1 MRAAISARVRLFGWI
16 WELASSL
23 GVRPE
28 VLEFPYGRGVRRP
41 IFLIRLTIPSESLFV
56 SAERASIAY
65 CLIGDSDLTL
75 FSLSSR
81 ERLRRAFRR
90 AGVEAELPAGELES
104 GEGSAVVIRA
114 NYAFDE
120 ALIRGLV
127 GSPGVALRADTGEV
141 VAAHGEGV
149 ENIRTAFALVA
160 ELDEA
165 AAANFVV
172 QDAPSLASAY
182 QKALRKRA
190 KPLLLPL
197 EGADPAAVERAL
209 FGSSYKG
216 VTDLVT
222 KYVWPRPALAVTRW
236 CARRR
241 ISPNVVTWISLGCV
255 VAATYLFWHGWFLS
269 GLAAAWAM
277 CFLDTVDGKLARC
290 TLTSTKLG
298 DVFDH
303 GIDLLHP
310 PFWYYAWFVG
320 LGPYL
325 ASSMAWALWV
335 VIIGYVVG
343 RLQEGLFIWRF
354 GIEIHT
360 WRPADSWFRLV
371 TARRNPNLLILSVAA
386 LVQAPDIGLAAVAW
400 WTIACFA
407 FHSIRIAQAFAA
419 QLKGRAPVSWLQAK
433 AESSVP

>member
-1 MRAAISARVRLFGWI
+1 
-16 WELASSL
+16 
-23 GVRPE
+23 
-28 VLEFPYGRGVRRP
+28 
-41 IFLIRLTIPSESLFV
+41 V
-56 SAERASIAY
+56 SAERASIAF
-65 CLIGDSDLTL
+65 CLIGDSDLIL

-90 AGVEAELPAGELES
+90 AGVAAELPAGELES
-104 GEGSAVVIRA
+104 GEGSAIVIRA
-114 NYAFDE
+114 DYAFDE
-120 ALIRGLV
+120 ALIKGIV
-127 GSPGVALRADTGEV
+127 NSPGVALKAENGEI

-149 ENIRTAFALVA
+149 ENIRSAFALVS

-165 AAANFVV
+165 AAVNFEA
-172 QDAPSLASAY
+172 QDAATLASAY

-190 KPLLLPL
+190 KPILLPL
-197 EGADPAAVERAL
+197 DGADAATVERAL

-222 KYVWPRPALAVTRW
+222 KYIWPLPALLVTRR
-236 CARRR
+236 CARHG

-255 VAATYLFWHGWFLS
+255 VLATYLFWHGWFVA
-269 GLAAAWAM
+269 GLLAAWAM

-310 PFWYYAWFVG
+310 PFWYYAWFIG
-320 LGPYL
+320 LGPFL
-325 ASSMAWALWV
+325 ASSLQWALWV
-335 VIIGYVVG
+335 VIFGYVAG

-360 WRPADSWFRLV
+360 WRPVDSWFRLI
-371 TARRNPNLLILSVAA
+371 TARRNPNLLILTVAA
-386 LVQAPDIGLAAVAW
+386 LSQAPDQGLLAVAW
-400 WTIACFA
+400 WTIASFI
-407 FHSIRIAQAFAA
+407 FHAVRIVQAFAA
-419 QLKGRAPVSWLQAK
+419 QLSGRAPVSWLQAQS
-433 AESSVP
+433 AAGSSTT

>member
-1 MRAAISARVRLFGWI
+1 
-16 WELASSL
+16 
-23 GVRPE
+23 
-28 VLEFPYGRGVRRP
+28 
-41 IFLIRLTIPSESLFV
+41 V
-56 SAERASIAY
+56 SAERASIAF

-90 AGVEAELPAGELES
+90 ADVEVELPAGELES

-114 NYAFDE
+114 DYVFDE
-120 ALIRGLV
+120 ALIKGMIN
-127 GSPGVALRADTGEV
+127 SPGVALKAENGEI
-141 VAAHGEGV
+141 VAAHGEGA
-149 ENIRTAFALVA
+149 ENIRAAFALVA

-165 AAANFVV
+165 AAANFVT
-172 QDAPSLASAY
+172 QDAATLAGAY

-197 EGADPAAVERAL
+197 DGADPDAVERVL

-222 KYVWPRPALAVTRW
+222 KYVWPLPALAVTRW

-241 ISPNVVTWISLGCV
+241 ITPNAVTWISLGFV
-255 VAATYLFWHGWFLS
+255 VLATYLFWQAWFIS

-310 PFWYYAWFVG
+310 PFWYYAWFLG
-320 LGPYL
+320 LGPFL
-325 ASSMAWALWV
+325 ASRLEWALWV
-335 VIIGYVVG
+335 VVLGYIAG

-360 WRPADSWFRLV
+360 WRPVDSWFRLI
-371 TARRNPNLLILSVAA
+371 TARRNPNLLILTVAA
-386 LVQAPDIGLAAVAW
+386 LLQAPDKGLVAVAL
-400 WTIACFA
+400 WTIASFA
-407 FHSIRIAQAFAA
+407 FHSIRIIQAFMA
-419 QLKGRAPVSWLQAK
+419 QLGGRAPVSWLQAQ
-433 AESSVP
+433 AQTGPSAT

>member
-1 MRAAISARVRLFGWI
+1 
-16 WELASSL
+16 
-23 GVRPE
+23 
-28 VLEFPYGRGVRRP
+28 
-41 IFLIRLTIPSESLFV
+41 V
-56 SAERASIAY
+56 SAERASIAF

-90 AGVEAELPAGELES
+90 AGVETELPAGELES
-104 GEGSAVVIRA
+104 GEGSAVAIRA
-114 NYAFDE
+114 DYVFDE
-120 ALIRGLV
+120 ALIEGMIN
-127 GSPGVALRADTGEV
+127 SPGGALKAENGEI
-141 VAAHGEGV
+141 VAAHGEGA
-149 ENIRTAFALVA
+149 ENIRAAFTLVA

-165 AAANFVV
+165 AAANFEA
-172 QDAPSLASAY
+172 QDAATLASAY

-190 KPLLLPL
+190 KPILLPL
-197 EGADPAAVERAL
+197 DGADAGAVEHAL

-222 KYVWPRPALAVTRW
+222 RYVWPLPALMATRW

-241 ISPNVVTWISLGCV
+241 ISPNAVTWASLGCV
-255 VAATYLFWHGWFLS
+255 LLATYLFWHGWFVTGVL
-269 GLAAAWAM
+269 AAWAM

-310 PFWYYAWFVG
+310 PFWYYAWFIG
-320 LGPYL
+320 LGPFL
-325 ASSMAWALWV
+325 AAKLEWALWIA
-335 VIIGYVVG
+335 IIGYVAG

-360 WRPADSWFRLV
+360 WRPVDSWFRLI
-371 TARRNPNLLILSVAA
+371 TARRNPNLLILTVAA
-386 LVQAPDIGLAAVAW
+386 LLQAPGHGLAAIAL
-400 WTIACFA
+400 WTIASFL
-407 FHSIRIAQAFAA
+407 FHTVRIVQAFAA
-419 QLKGRAPVSWLQAK
+419 QLGGRAPVSWLQANTGPS
-433 AESSVP
+433 AA

>member
-1 MRAAISARVRLFGWI
+1 
-16 WELASSL
+16 
-23 GVRPE
+23 
-28 VLEFPYGRGVRRP
+28 
-41 IFLIRLTIPSESLFV
+41 V
-56 SAERASIAY
+56 SAERASIAF
-65 CLIGDSDLTL
+65 CLIGDSDLTP

-90 AGVEAELPAGELES
+90 AGVEAELPAGTLES
-104 GEGSAVVIRA
+104 GEGSAVAIRA
-114 NYAFDE
+114 DYIFDE
-120 ALIRGLV
+120 ALIKGMIN
-127 GSPGVALRADTGEV
+127 SPGTALKAENGEI

-149 ENIRTAFALVA
+149 ENIRAAFALVA

-165 AAANFVV
+165 AAANFTV
-172 QDAPSLASAY
+172 QDAATLASAY

-197 EGADPAAVERAL
+197 EGADVGAIERAL

-222 KYVWPRPALAVTRW
+222 KYVWPLPALAVTRW

-241 ISPNVVTWISLGCV
+241 ISPNLVTWVSLGCV
-255 VAATYLFWHGWFLS
+255 VLATYLFWHGWFVT
-269 GLAAAWAM
+269 GLVAAWAM

-320 LGPYL
+320 LGIFL
-325 ASSMAWALWV
+325 ASNLAWALWV
-335 VIIGYVVG
+335 VILGYVAG

-360 WRPADSWFRLV
+360 WRPIDSWFRLI
-371 TARRNPNLLILSVAA
+371 TARRNPNLLILTVAA
-386 LVQAPDIGLAAVAW
+386 LLQAPDTGLVAVAL
-400 WTIACFA
+400 WTIASFV
-407 FHSIRIAQAFAA
+407 FHTVRIVQAFAA
-419 QLKGRAPVSWLQAK
+419 QLRGRAPASWLQAQVGPK
-433 AESSVP
+433 AI